1 MLAKGNVAAA
11 FPPRKLPALAG
22 GLAARSPS
30 GPPGSIFVYGSDGG
44 FAAPPLER
52 LQVRFGRHADEV
64 EVCVGSGD
72 GQVSRQHGRI
82 VRAGRQW
89 WLHNDGKLPIR
100 VPNSANLLL
109 PGRHMSLDKGYSP
122 LFIDGSAD
130 RQHLLEVRVV
140 GLAKDIPSST
150 ADEATTAP
158 QVHLLSDVE
167 RLVLTALAQRYLRQE
182 SQPQPVAWQQ
192 VADDL
197 NAAAS
202 STDGQA
208 GWHWHRASNV
218 ADAVRKRLSDEGL
231 RGLTREEVGEPVGNK
246 LKDNLIQELL
256 ATATLLPMDLAL
268 LGHLDF

>member
-1 MLAKGNVAAA
+1 MGIDLAA
-11 FPPRKLPALAG
+11 FPPRKLPALTG
-22 GLAARSPS
+22 GLAGRSPA
-30 GPPGSIFVYGSDGG
+30 GPPGSIFVYGSAGG

-64 EVCVGSGD
+64 EVCIGSDD

-82 VRAGRQW
+82 VRADRQW
-89 WLHNDGKLPIR
+89 WLHNDGRMPIR
-100 VPNSANLLL
+100 VPNTANLLL
-109 PGRHMSLDKGYSP
+109 PGRHMALARGYSP

-130 RQHLLEVRVV
+130 RQHLLEVRVI
-140 GLAKDIPSST
+140 GLAKDVPSSA
-150 ADEATTAP
+150 ADEVTTAP
-158 QVHLLSDVE
+158 QVHELSDVE

-182 SQPQPVAWQQ
+182 SLPQPVAWQQ

-202 STDGQA
+202 TMGGQD

-218 ADAVRKRLSDEGL
+218 ADAVRKRLADKGV
-231 RGLTREEVGEPVGNK
+231 RGLTLEEVGEPVGNK

-256 ATATLLPMDLAL
+256 ATATLLPLDLAL
-268 LGHLDF
+268 LGEQDL

>member
-1 MLAKGNVAAA
+1 VGIDPAA
-11 FPPRKLPALAG
+11 FPPRKMPALTG
-22 GLAARSPS
+22 GLAARSVA
-30 GPPGSIFVYGSDGG
+30 GPPGSIFVYGAAGG

-64 EVCVGSGD
+64 EVCVGSDD

-82 VRAGRQW
+82 VCAGRQW
-89 WLHNDGKLPIR
+89 WLHNDGRLPIR
-100 VPNSANLLL
+100 VPSDANFLL
-109 PGRHMSLDKGYSP
+109 PGRHMPLAKGYSP

-140 GLAKDIPSST
+140 GLAKDIPSSA

-158 QVHLLSDVE
+158 QVHELTDVE

-197 NAAAS
+197 NAVP
-202 STDGQA
+202 GQRD
-208 GWHWHRASNV
+208 WHWHRASNV
-218 ADAVRKRLSDEGL
+218 ADAVRKRLAEQGV

-256 ATATLLPMDLAL
+256 ATATLLPLDLAL
-268 LGHLDF
+268 LGELDF

>member
-1 MLAKGNVAAA
+1 VGIDPAK
-11 FPPRKLPALAG
+11 FPPRKLPALTG
-22 GLAARSPS
+22 GLAGHTLA
-30 GPPGSIFVYGSDGG
+30 GPPGSIFVYGSGGG

-52 LQVRFGRHADEV
+52 LQVRFGRHAEEV

-72 GQVSRQHGRI
+72 SQVSRRHGRI
-82 VRAGRQW
+82 VRAGREW
-89 WLHNDGKLPIR
+89 WLHNDGRVPIR

-109 PGRHMSLDKGYSP
+109 PGRHMALAKGYSP

-130 RQHLLEVRVV
+130 RKHLLEVRVV
-140 GLAKDIPSST
+140 GLAKEVPESG

-158 QVHLLSDVE
+158 QVHELTDVE

-182 SQPQPVAWQQ
+182 PHPQPVAWQQ

-197 NAAAS
+197 NAGAPES
-202 STDGQA
+202 GGKD

-218 ADAVRKRLSDEGL
+218 ADAVRKRLADKGIP
-231 RGLTREEVGEPVGNK
+231 GLTREEVGEPVGNK

-256 ATATLLPMDLAL
+256 ATATLLPLDLRL
-268 LGHLDF
+268 LGED